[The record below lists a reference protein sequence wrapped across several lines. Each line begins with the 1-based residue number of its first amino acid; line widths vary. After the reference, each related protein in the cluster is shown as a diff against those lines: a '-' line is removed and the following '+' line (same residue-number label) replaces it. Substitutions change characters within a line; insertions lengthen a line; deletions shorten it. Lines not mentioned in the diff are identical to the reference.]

1 MRAAISV
8 VLGLLVLAAAALAVL
23 VGSAPR
29 AGVPA
34 RADLRIAHATLIEPG
49 VRRRRDQ
56 TLSIHDGRVA
66 AIEPSLPG
74 ETGGLWDGLFAM
86 PGLVDLH
93 VHLPPPFLPAELR
106 ATLVLFLEHGVTTVR
121 DAGSPWAWSLRT
133 RDEVEAGDL
142 AGPRVFSCGPLL
154 VGQESWPGAV
164 VLDDVREVRRVI
176 DGLRRQRVDC
186 VKVLDT
192 VSPAVAAALREEAH
206 ATGLRLI
213 GHVPSASNR
222 LLLDEVQHL
231 TGLEAV
237 LRTRH
242 PAALAK
248 AVADSLAEPAAHTPT
263 LVVLERFARAS
274 EGRIVCGGPCS
285 FLPRYFQTVLWDP
298 HRIPALAAMLIDL
311 GFTPRERFEAAKQ
324 VVGALAKGGVT
335 ILAGTDS
342 PTFYNVP
349 GASLHE
355 EIALLHEAG
364 LSAEEALAAATTRAY
379 EALRGGRSGR
389 IEPGEAAD
397 LVLLR
402 SDPILAIEAHMPLD
416 VAAVVVDGRLYSSE
430 ALGSRLHEFE
440 RFFGGSAYAGF
451 VDACVRFLFPGAEPP

>member
-1 MRAAISV
+1 MRAAIGV
-8 VLGLLVLAAAALAVL
+8 VLGVLLLAVAALAVL
-23 VGSAPR
+23 VGSVPR
-29 AGVPA
+29 APVPA
-34 RADLRIAHATLIEPG
+34 RADLRIARATLIEPG
-49 VRRRRDQ
+49 VRRRSDQ

-66 AIEPSLPG
+66 AIEPSRPG
-74 ETGGLWDGLFAM
+74 ETGGLWDGLFVM

-106 ATLVLFLEHGVTTVR
+106 ATLTLFLEHGVTTVR

-154 VGQESWPGAV
+154 VGQEGWPGAV
-164 VLDDVREVRRVI
+164 VIDEVREVRRVI
-176 DGLRRQRVDC
+176 EGLRRQRVDC

-192 VSPAVAAALREEAH
+192 LSPPVAAALREEAH

-213 GHVPSASNR
+213 GHVPSASDR

-231 TGLEAV
+231 TGLEAA

-242 PAALAK
+242 RAALEK

-274 EGRIVCGGPCS
+274 EGRSGCAGPCR

-311 GFTPRERFEAAKQ
+311 GFAPRERFEGAKQ
-324 VVGALAKGGVT
+324 MVGALAQGGVT

-342 PTFYNVP
+342 PAFYNVP
-349 GASLHE
+349 GASLQE

-379 EALRGGRSGR
+379 EALPGGRSGR
-389 IEPGEAAD
+389 IEPGEAVD

-402 SDPILAIEAHMPLD
+402 SDPILAIEARMPLD
-416 VAAVVVDGRLYSSE
+416 VAAVVVDGRLYPSE
-430 ALGSRLHEFE
+430 TLASQLQEFE
-440 RFFGGSAYAGF
+440 RFFEGSAYAGLIEAG
-451 VDACVRFLFPGAEPP
+451 VCFLYPGAEPP